1 MNSNEMLNKV
11 EAFVH
16 QILEGF
22 PEVFLVQ
29 VKHKPTNNF
38 KVYIDTDEGITIETC
53 IKINRLL
60 YKAIEEAALFDE
72 GDFSLE
78 VSSPGVGEPI
88 LLHRQ
93 YRKNMGRFLL
103 VQKLDGAQLE
113 GKLSETTEDG
123 ILLETTVGKGKKA
136 EVILHSILFS
146 DIKKATVEIK
156 F

>member
-1 MNSNEMLNKV
+1 MIEILNKV
-11 EAFVH
+11 EGFTH
-16 QILEGF
+16 QILQEF

-38 KVYIDTDEGITIETC
+38 KVFIDTDEGITIEKC

-60 YKAIEEAALFDE
+60 YKAIEDAKLFDE

-93 YRKNMGRFLL
+93 YRKNISRFLL
-103 VQKLDGAQLE
+103 VQKLDGTQFE
-113 GKLSETTEDG
+113 GKLNDTSEDG
-123 ILLETTVGKGKKA
+123 IVVETTTGKGKKT
-136 EVILHSILFS
+136 EVHLHSILFS
-146 DIKKATVEIK
+146 EIKKATVEIK

>member
-1 MNSNEMLNKV
+1 MY
-11 EAFVH
+11 
-16 QILEGF
+16 QILEAF

-53 IKINRLL
+53 IKINRML

-88 LLHRQ
+88 ILHRQ
-93 YRKNMGRFLL
+93 YRKNVGRFLL
-103 VQKLDGAQLE
+103 VQKADGTQVE
-113 GKLSETTEDG
+113 GRLNDATEDG
-123 ILLETTVGKGKKA
+123 ILLETSVGKGKKA
-136 EVILHSILFS
+136 EVQLHSILFS